1 MRVDADITRLALKLA
16 PLVCVRPGELRQ
28 AQWADVDLENAQWRI
43 RPTHEWPA
51 TIRTARG
58 HTGRRHGTGWLDPQ
72 TCLHRW
78 FAEHPATPNQVRYD
92 QRVYQ

>member
-43 RPTHEWPA
+43 G
-51 TIRTARG
+51 AR
-58 HTGRRHGTGWLDPQ
+58 HMNGRRQLELHGGTRAVGTALGG
-72 TCLHRW
+72 
-78 FAEHPATPNQVRYD
+78 
-92 QRVYQ
+92 